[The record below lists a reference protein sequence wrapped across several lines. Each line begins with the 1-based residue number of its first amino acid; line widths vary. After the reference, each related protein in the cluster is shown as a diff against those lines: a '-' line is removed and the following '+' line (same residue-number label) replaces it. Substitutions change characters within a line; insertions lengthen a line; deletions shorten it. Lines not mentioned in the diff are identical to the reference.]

1 MEGNLWKCG
10 ITTRLHTCAILMYF
24 SISGKKP
31 LSACICPIY
40 TTGRDADMTENFL
53 QNYALGTQTF
63 PTTNLGNST
72 NIL

>member
-1 MEGNLWKCG
+1 
-10 ITTRLHTCAILMYF
+10 MYF